1 MYKYIY
7 ATKYLI
13 GIGESSFSIRIVLKD
28 SSHFSHFRYISQRAF
43 QIDMIYIYWYKHTP
57 MHTSTHIYTQMHP
70 DIHEYHK
77 LVCPKS
83 YLSIFSL
90 VSVPWTVALWNVSE
104 GVSPINNIKSMKKSQ
119 RLHTLHNVTFLH
131 LCLIAFR
138 TLDT

>member
-1 MYKYIY
+1 MQQNILLVYV
-7 ATKYLI
+7 
-13 GIGESSFSIRIVLKD
+13 RVL
-28 SSHFSHFRYISQRAF
+28 FRSGLFLKTLHIFTF
-43 QIDMIYIYWYKHTP
+43 QIYIPESFPNWYDIYIYWYKHTP